1 MIAWT
6 DITLTTSVRPGMVVM
21 INDDVSVYLFVYL
34 SDKNVSQLIFP
45 AMGFNLVGNNTES
58 LVSFRGPVR
67 RRARQVGSMVSMSD
81 SGPGG
86 CEFHTWLRKIFFP
99 AYFRFSPLLKHVEK
113 VVGGF
118 GRKFR

>member
-1 MIAWT
+1 MIAWA

-21 INDDVSVYLFVYL
+21 MNDDVSVYLF
-34 SDKNVSQLIFP
+34 DKNVNQLIFP
-45 AMGFNLVGNNTES
+45 AMGFNLIGNNTES

-86 CEFHTWLRKIFFP
+86 CEFDTWLRQTFFP
-99 AYFRFSPLLKHVEK
+99 AYFRFSPLLKHVKK